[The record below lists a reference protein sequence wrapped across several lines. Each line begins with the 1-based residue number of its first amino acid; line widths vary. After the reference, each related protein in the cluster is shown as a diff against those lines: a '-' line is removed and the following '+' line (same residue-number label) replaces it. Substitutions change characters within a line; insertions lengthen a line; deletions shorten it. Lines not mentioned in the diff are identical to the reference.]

1 MRQITSHR
9 GNVSGPTNLDNAIT
23 IDVLDAPG
31 DGGAN
36 HEYRISVRAEG
47 SRPSP
52 PETLLTFQNGPLLV
66 AGNNGISVE
75 SLLAVVIDRLEGFQ
89 SGKFACESNQ
99 AALDSTRSAL
109 HALLSR
115 REDRQRREVLGTHK
129 V

>member
-1 MRQITSHR
+1 MRQITTHR
-9 GNVSGPTNLDNAIT
+9 GNVSGPTNLDNFIT

-36 HEYRISVRAEG
+36 HEYRLNVMGDDEG
-47 SRPSP
+47 P
-52 PETLLTFQNGPLLV
+52 PATTLRFQNGPLLE
-66 AGNNGISVE
+66 AGHNGISVE

-99 AALDSTRSAL
+99 AALDSTRGAL
-109 HALLSR
+109 YALLSR
-115 REDRQRREVLGTHK
+115 REDRQRRAVLGTHF

>member
-1 MRQITSHR
+1 MRSIVTHR
-9 GNVSGPTNLDNAIT
+9 GKVDGPTNLDNSIA
-23 IDVLDAPG
+23 IDVLDEPG
-31 DGGAN
+31 DGGAC
-36 HEYRISVRAEG
+36 HEYRLSVTNTAG
-47 SRPSP
+47 GPHP
-52 PETLLTFQNGPLLV
+52 PETRLTFQNGPLLV

-99 AALDSTRSAL
+99 AALDSTRGAL